1 MKRPLLIIFAI
12 LLADQLLKI
21 WIKTNMYLGQEF
33 EIAPWFIIHFTENNG
48 MAFGLEF
55 GGDYGKLFLSVF
67 RILFV
72 SGLGYYLWKLTKEKA
87 SSYYITVIALVF
99 AGAVGNII
107 DSVFYGMLFSSS
119 DFGTIATLFPPEGG
133 YASVLHGKVVDMF
146 YFPLLSGNFPEWLPI
161 WGGEHFLFFRP
172 VFNIADASITGGVI
186 VWILF
191 QKKIYPEENKT
202 STDEVKNPTDNSIVE
217 NN

>member
-1 MKRPLLIIFAI
+1 MAASFDCFIEKRSLKRPLLIICAI

-55 GGDYGKLFLSVF
+55 G
-67 RILFV
+67 
-72 SGLGYYLWKLTKEKA
+72 
-87 SSYYITVIALVF
+87 SYYITVIALVF

-119 DFGTIATLFPPEGG
+119 DFGTIATLFPTEGG
-133 YASVLHGKVVDMF
+133 YASILYGKVVDMF
-146 YFPLLSGNFPEWLPI
+146 YFPLFSGTFPEWLPI

-172 VFNIADASITGGVI
+172 VFNIADASITSGVI
-186 VWILF
+186 IWILF
-191 QKKIYPEENKT
+191 QKKIYPEENT
-202 STDEVKNPTDNSIVE
+202 YE
-217 NN
+217 

>member
-1 MKRPLLIIFAI
+1 
-12 LLADQLLKI
+12 
-21 WIKTNMYLGQEF
+21 MYLGQEF

-87 SSYYITVIALVF
+87 SSYYITVIALGF

-107 DSVFYGMLFSSS
+107 DSLFYGMLFSSS

-133 YASVLHGKVVDMF
+133 YASILHGKVVDMF
-146 YFPLLSGNFPEWLPI
+146 YFPLFSGTFPEWLPI
-161 WGGEHFLFFRP
+161 WGGEQFLVFRP
-172 VFNIADASITGGVI
+172 VYIIADASIPSGVI

-202 STDEVKNPTDNSIVE
+202 SMDALENPADNSVVE

>member
-1 MKRPLLIIFAI
+1 MAASFDCFIEKRSLKRPLLIIFAI

-55 GGDYGKLFLSVF
+55 GGNYGKLFLSVF

-107 DSVFYGMLFSSS
+107 DSVFYGVIFDTPRIQNFWMK
-119 DFGTIATLFPPEGG
+119 E
-133 YASVLHGKVVDMF
+133 M
-146 YFPLLSGNFPEWLPI
+146 NFPI
-161 WGGEHFLFFRP
+161 
-172 VFNIADASITGGVI
+172 DI
-186 VWILF
+186 VWIDDDFHVIDIINNVL
-191 QKKIYPEENKT
+191 
-202 STDEVKNPTDNSIVE
+202 PTFFNS
-217 NN
+217 